1 MDRNQKIFLVG
12 GITFAAIGAYL
23 LWPKKASAAPM
34 PPGPPV
40 KPQPMGGGGAP
51 VVNQSVSTVQ
61 AKLTSLGFDTKGV
74 DGQMGP
80 NTVAALKAYQQSQG
94 LPVTGQIDGA
104 TSARLFG
111 APAQVS
117 TPTIAATTDSTPAMP
132 SSIAMYIPGYPD
144 AIYCDASGTSS
155 NGRNVLDYIQSI
167 YDPTTLDAIT
177 ASLNAA
183 YPTCS
188 QLAKASSDRAKL
200 LRNAG
205 NVIATAASTDG
216 SSDADLLAAQGYPTT
231 V

>member
-34 PPGPPV
+34 PPSLPV
-40 KPQPMGGGGAP
+40 KPQPGGGGGAP
-51 VVNQSVSTVQ
+51 VANPSVSTVQ

-80 NTVAALKAYQQSQG
+80 NTAAALKAYQQSQG

-111 APAQVS
+111 GAPA
-117 TPTIAATTDSTPAMP
+117 TAGAATPVVVADTTSATP

-144 AIYCDASGTSS
+144 AIYCDSSGTSP
-155 NGRNVLDYIQSI
+155 NGRNVLDYISSV
-167 YDPTTLDAIT
+167 YDLTTLDIIT

-188 QLAKASSDRAKL
+188 QLAKASSDRAKF

-205 NVIATAASTDG
+205 NVVATAVS
-216 SSDADLLAAQGYPTT
+216 ADDLPTS
-231 V
+231 